1 MLTRKFVDRKKI
13 KAIEVTKRSN
23 VNSTNVLGHI
33 KLILWMTDSQQKEME
48 QAIFFLNFDSPQKFD
63 FTPTA
68 HLFKF
73 VEIPPPHPGPPPTW
87 NNEIRR
93 GYRKTFASTPP
104 TFLFKCF
111 FTPRL
116 PPDKK
121 NQIGL
126 DPPAWPSPPV

>member
-48 QAIFFLNFDSPQKFD
+48 QAIFFLNFDSPKKFD

-68 HLFKF
+68 YLFKF
-73 VEIPPPHPGPPPTW
+73 VEIPPPPIPGPHPPETMKS
-87 NNEIRR
+87 EEVMEKLLPR
-93 GYRKTFASTPP
+93 PLL
-104 TFLFKCF
+104 LFCSNVF
-111 FTPRL
+111 SPHACPLT
-116 PPDKK
+116 KK

-126 DPPAWPSPPV
+126 DPPA